1 MIKDFL
7 IINCTGKKNKIAF
20 RSDNKY
26 FIERFQNNIKSNTYL
41 VSNILKFLAKKNVK
55 MNEKVPVLVNLGPG
69 SFSSIRIAV
78 AVAKGIK
85 IVFDSELYG
94 YKGSSLTD
102 FTPKNIEK
110 LIKKKLFDR
119 KIKPI
124 YLD

>member
-1 MIKDFL
+1 
-7 IINCTGKKNKIAF
+7 
-20 RSDNKY
+20 
-26 FIERFQNNIKSNTYL
+26 
-41 VSNILKFLAKKNVK
+41 

-85 IVFDSELYG
+85 IVFGSELYG
-94 YKGSSLTD
+94 YKDSSLTD